1 MKKLL
6 TIFEKYMDK
15 LKNKNLKQETKDK
28 RLLELIEFEKTVEN
42 RAVDIKTQIKKEI
55 EYLGYEVTR
64 KESLP
69 SNVYIISDINDKSTP
84 KLRLYC
90 LKNGEV
96 ENVKCYKK
104 TIKQN
109 PFGKFSVIKKK
120 SYKQTLKSK
129 LNENGEWVKSDTE
142 FECILTDYEVIM

>member
-1 MKKLL
+1 
-6 TIFEKYMDK
+6 MDK

-42 RAVDIKTQIKKEI
+42 SALDIKTQIKKEI

-84 KLRLYC
+84 KLKLYC
-90 LKNGEV
+90 LK
-96 ENVKCYKK
+96 KWRSRKY
-104 TIKQN
+104 
-109 PFGKFSVIKKK
+109 
-120 SYKQTLKSK
+120 
-129 LNENGEWVKSDTE
+129 
-142 FECILTDYEVIM
+142 